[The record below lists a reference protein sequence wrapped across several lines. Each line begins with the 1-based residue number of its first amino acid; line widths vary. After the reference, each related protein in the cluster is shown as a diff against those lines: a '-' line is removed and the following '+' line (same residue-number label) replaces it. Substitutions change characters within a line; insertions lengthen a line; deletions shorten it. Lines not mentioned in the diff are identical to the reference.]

1 MGGKYVC
8 KEHGPLGKMACVSAS
23 LGPLILQGSLAGAS
37 VHPIRTLSPD
47 RAEAHRVSSAYL
59 DAQDF
64 ERVVAYLKSND
75 RAELCLVDR
84 ARSAKA
90 LNDRLFMQKMK
101 RSFRLACPACLAQAL
116 EKNS

>member
-23 LGPLILQGSLAGAS
+23 LGPLISQGSLAGSS
-37 VHPIRTLSPD
+37 VHTIRTLSPD
-47 RAEAHRVSSAYL
+47 RAEAHRESSAHL

-64 ERVVAYLKSND
+64 ERVVAYLKSNH
-75 RAELCLVDR
+75 RTELCLVDR
-84 ARSAKA
+84 DRSAKA

-101 RSFRLACPACLAQAL
+101 RGFRLACPACLAQAL
-116 EKNS
+116 QNS